1 MTAIDAS
8 GRERSRESIGIYS
21 LGLRWLVCEHLSK
34 FALNFLLS
42 SRTPPLRISLALLL
56 ITNTCG
62 SLRVTIT
69 KSRKIK
75 IHGPPHPY
83 RTSLCKH
90 TLPLLSSLSHL
101 HGPFGV
107 VPILSGDG
115 EPLFVISI
123 CGTPFCFFEG
133 D

>member
-1 MTAIDAS
+1 MRVRGPHYRSLARCLHAIAVKEERTAEITLPA
-8 GRERSRESIGIYS
+8 
-21 LGLRWLVCEHLSK
+21 
-34 FALNFLLS
+34 ALLS